1 VSVYPGT
8 RIINPSNP
16 NPSGGDP
23 DNLKRGTGRPKGSKN
38 RLTNAEKRDGRV
50 VALKIIS
57 DPAYRKNLMSR
68 LRSGDAGPIENLLW
82 LFAYGKP
89 HESHDTVA
97 ADKRTLEVRE
107 AALKAL
113 KNLKLR
119 HSLPRAEE
127 QRMLASGGDEGS
139 LDIVD
144 AERA

>member
-1 VSVYPGT
+1 MSGYPGQGLGNNN
-8 RIINPSNP
+8 NPKGKP
-16 NPSGGDP
+16 E
-23 DNLKRGTGRPKGSKN
+23 NLIPGNGKGGRPKGSKN
-38 RLTNAEKRDGRV
+38 KLTSAEKRDGRV
-50 VALKIIS
+50 VALKLIS
-57 DPAYRKNLMSR
+57 DPAYRKRLMSR
-68 LRSGDAGPIENLLW
+68 LRRGEAGPIENLLW

-89 HESHDTVA
+89 HESHDTVT

-127 QRMLASGGDEGS
+127 QRQLAAGDDVG
-139 LDIVD
+139 DIVD